1 MATNPANVYGGSAG
15 LTTATPIRMIQV
27 RETRPFAQSLDVQVY
42 SSANPPTGGAVLL
55 QVQIGAGQTA
65 QNRQYRLESGRMI
78 LPVFGDYFTV
88 DAYLENIALPLT
100 VTAFLAVGAA
110 ANGPVPWTSA
120 QSVSSVLGAGA
131 ITLISGSFCAQR
143 AIWNGTAADLAVFVN
158 GSQVWRILAN
168 ETLVISY
175 MGDIELLSLPGGPY
189 TVANFHL

>member
-27 RETRPFAQSLDVQVY
+27 RETRPFAQSLDVQVF

-88 DAYLENIALPLT
+88 DAHLENIALPLT

-110 ANGPVPWTSA
+110 SNSPVPWTSA
-120 QSVSSVLGAGA
+120 QSVSSALGASV

-143 AIWNGTAADLAVFVN
+143 AIWNGTAADLAVFVD

-168 ETLVISY
+168 ETLLISY
-175 MGDIELLSLPGGPY
+175 MGDIELLSLPGGLC